1 MVGRER
7 RDEAMSIAR
16 KTRWRV
22 RRSTTRDDEPRRRV
36 PAGDVEWAG
45 PTRKARAIA
54 VLIAIAFA
62 AITFAV
68 VSRVWR
74 QAAPAPPPRPTSVE
88 VRLVPTPTTTTPP
101 VPTR

>member
-1 MVGRER
+1 M
-7 RDEAMSIAR
+7 
-16 KTRWRV
+16 
-22 RRSTTRDDEPRRRV
+22 TRDDEPRQRI
-36 PAGDVEWAG
+36 PAYGVEWAG

-74 QAAPAPPPRPTSVE
+74 QAAPPPPPPPPRPTSVE
-88 VRLVPTPTTTTPP
+88 VRLIPTPTTTTTTTHAPTP
-101 VPTR
+101 MPTR

>member
-1 MVGRER
+1 M
-7 RDEAMSIAR
+7 A
-16 KTRWRV
+16 
-22 RRSTTRDDEPRRRV
+22 RDDAPRRGV
-36 PAGDVEWAG
+36 PAGGVEWAG

-88 VRLVPTPTTTTPP
+88 VRLIPTPM
-101 VPTR
+101 PTNAPAPAR

>member
-1 MVGRER
+1 
-7 RDEAMSIAR
+7 MSIAR
-16 KTRWRV
+16 KTRWRA
-22 RRSTTRDDEPRRRV
+22 RRSMTRDDEPRQRI
-36 PAGDVEWAG
+36 PADGVEWAG

-74 QAAPAPPPRPTSVE
+74 QAAPPPPRPTSVE
-88 VRLVPTPTTTTPP
+88 VRLIPTPTTTHAPTPMP
-101 VPTR
+101 MPTR

>member
-1 MVGRER
+1 M
-7 RDEAMSIAR
+7 
-16 KTRWRV
+16 
-22 RRSTTRDDEPRRRV
+22 TRDDEPRQRI
-36 PAGDVEWAG
+36 PADGVEWAG

-74 QAAPAPPPRPTSVE
+74 QAAPPPPPPPPWPTSVE
-88 VRLVPTPTTTTPP
+88 VRLIPTPTTTTTTTTHAPTP
-101 VPTR
+101 MPTR